1 MGATIS
7 LLVSSLVFSVLA
19 VNCQVKANLS
29 SEMLIFSSSSQ
40 KFYSD
45 SSAYQAQVNDPEK
58 PIQHRGSGRI
68 NSIERTIIDG

>member
-19 VNCQVKANLS
+19 VSYQAKANLS

-40 KFYSD
+40 QLYSD
-45 SSAYQAQVNDPEK
+45 SSSYQAQANDREK
-58 PIQHRGSGRI
+58 PIPHRGSGRI
-68 NSIERTIIDG
+68 NSIEEQSIDG

>member
-19 VNCQVKANLS
+19 VHCQVKANLS

-40 KFYSD
+40 KLYSD
-45 SSAYQAQVNDPEK
+45 SSAYPAPVNDREK
-58 PIQHRGSGRI
+58 PIPHRGSGRI
-68 NSIERTIIDG
+68 NHIEEQGIDG